1 MKTIGARRYQILEMY
16 LSLVVAYGLL
26 ALVVAVPLGALAASA
41 ITAFIAGVFNF
52 DSGGLELPP
61 RVVVLE
67 AAVAILIPLTAAVWP
82 IWRGTGITVQEA
94 VHDFGISSV
103 AARGKVDRWVDAFL
117 ARFKSLPR
125 PVVLSLR
132 NTFRRKGRLL
142 LTLMTLT
149 VAGTVFMAVF
159 SVRSSLYSTLDEAM
173 DYFHYDIGVAFTQ
186 SYRASRI
193 EQEVMRVPGVKAV
206 ETWGFASGRVL
217 KDAQKSSEDEA
228 SKNVFVMAP
237 PVNTKMIKP
246 RIIEGRWLIDGDEN
260 ALVVNTDVVKDRPEL
275 KIGGPAVIKVGTRR
289 IQFTVVGI
297 ARSTL
302 TGPFA
307 FTPYDWF
314 AGAIQETGRARSAQI
329 ITESTKTEDQSAV
342 GRALEEHLKKNS
354 LHVHHVDVIW
364 ETKDRIRAQFDIITN
379 FLMIMA
385 VLLAIVGALGLTGTM
400 AINVLERTREI
411 GVMRAIGASSLH
423 VGQIFVV
430 EALCIGVLSW
440 LTGLILAAPVAALLS
455 NRVGV
460 LFLETPLSFTFS
472 FLGAG
477 IWLVLSVALS
487 VTASLLPA
495 WNAARLSVRDV
506 LSYE

>member
-1 MKTIGARRYQILEMY
+1 GLE
-16 LSLVVAYGLL
+16 
-26 ALVVAVPLGALAASA
+26 VPL
-41 ITAFIAGVFNF
+41 
-52 DSGGLELPP
+52 
-61 RVVVLE
+61 RVLVLE
-67 AAVAILIPLTAAVWP
+67 AAVAILVPLAAAVWP
-82 IWRGTGITVQEA
+82 IWRGTGVTVREA

-103 AARGKVDRWVDAFL
+103 SARGMVDRWVDASL
-117 ARFKSLPR
+117 ARLRNLPR

-132 NTFRRKGRLL
+132 NTFRRKGRLT

-159 SVRSSLYSTLDEAM
+159 SVRSSLYATLDEAM
-173 DYFHYDIGVAFTQ
+173 DYFHYDIGIAFTK
-186 SYRASRI
+186 SFRSSRI

-206 ETWGFASGRVL
+206 ETWGFSSGRVL
-217 KDAQKSSEDEA
+217 KDARKESEDEA

-237 PVNTKMIKP
+237 PLNTKMIKP
-246 RIIEGRWLIDGDEN
+246 RIIAGRWLMDGDEN

-275 KIGGPAVIKVGTRR
+275 KVGGPAVIKIGNRR

-297 ARSTL
+297 AQSTL

-307 FTPYDWF
+307 FAPYDWF
-314 AGAIQETGRARSAQI
+314 SGAIQETGRARSAQI
-329 ITESTKTEDQSAV
+329 VAESTKAKDQSEL

-354 LHVHHVDVIW
+354 LRVHHVDVIW
-364 ETKDRIRAQFDIITN
+364 ETKDMIRAQFDIITN

-385 VLLAIVGALGLTGTM
+385 VLLAVVGALGLTGTM
-400 AINVLERTREI
+400 GINVLERTREI

-423 VGQIFVV
+423 VGLVFVV

-460 LFLETPLSFTFS
+460 LFLEAPLSFSFS

-477 IWLVLSVALS
+477 IWLVLSVVLS
-487 VTASLLPA
+487 VAASLLPA